1 MLFWTILAICIAIA
15 SVVYLTP
22 QWRRRRQERTLATAR
37 QLFHL
42 RREWLEAKFVDLAQ
56 KSGRPRGLL
65 WKDVEFENSESLAR
79 DRHSNQLQALV
90 GVTIRF
96 EAIPGGDMEHVEAV
110 GNLRAASAVFR
121 FDDGEWKTSGRAI
134 FNLSPVEAI
143 KHLSGELETVE

>member
-1 MLFWTILAICIAIA
+1 MWLWKILAICIAIA
-15 SVVYLTP
+15 SIAYLAP
-22 QWRRRRQERTLATAR
+22 QWSRRRQERTLAAAR

-121 FDDGEWKTSGRAI
+121 FDDGEWKTNGRAI

-143 KHLSGELETVE
+143 KHLSEELETVD

>member
-1 MLFWTILAICIAIA
+1 MLLWTILAICIAIA

-22 QWRRRRQERTLATAR
+22 QWRRRRQERTLAAAR

-42 RREWLEAKFVDLAQ
+42 SREWLEAKFVDLAQ

-110 GNLRAASAVFR
+110 GNLRAATAVFR

>member
-1 MLFWTILAICIAIA
+1 MLLWTILAICIAIA

-22 QWRRRRQERTLATAR
+22 HWRRRRQERTLAAAR

-110 GNLRAASAVFR
+110 GNLRAATAVFR

>member
-1 MLFWTILAICIAIA
+1 MWLWTILAICITIA
-15 SVVYLTP
+15 SIAYLAP
-22 QWRRRRQERTLATAR
+22 QWSRRRQERTLAAAR

-121 FDDGEWKTSGRAI
+121 FDDGEWKTNGRAI

-143 KHLSGELETVE
+143 KHLSEELETVE

>member
-1 MLFWTILAICIAIA
+1 MLFWTALAACIAIA
-15 SVVYLTP
+15 CILVLTP
-22 QWRRRRQERTLATAR
+22 RWRRRSQERELSAAR
-37 QLFHL
+37 QLFRL

-65 WKDVEFENSESLAR
+65 WKAVDFDNIESLAR

-121 FDDGEWKTSGRAI
+121 FDDGEWKTNGRAI

>member
-1 MLFWTILAICIAIA
+1 MLLWTILAICIAIA

-22 QWRRRRQERTLATAR
+22 QWRRRRQERTLAAAR

-110 GNLRAASAVFR
+110 GNLRAATAVFR
-121 FDDGEWKTSGRAI
+121 FDDGEWKTNGRAI

>member
-1 MLFWTILAICIAIA
+1 MLPWTILAICTAVA
-15 SVVYLTP
+15 SIVYLTP
-22 QWRRRRQERTLATAR
+22 QWNRRRQERSLAAAR

-42 RREWLEAKFVDLAQ
+42 RREWLEAKFVELAQ

>member
-1 MLFWTILAICIAIA
+1 MWLWTILAICIAIA
-15 SVVYLTP
+15 SIAYLAP
-22 QWRRRRQERTLATAR
+22 QWSRRRQERTLAAAR

-121 FDDGEWKTSGRAI
+121 FDDGEWKTNGRAI

-143 KHLSGELETVE
+143 KHLSEELETVE

>member
-1 MLFWTILAICIAIA
+1 MLLWTILAICIAVA
-15 SVVYLTP
+15 SVAYLTP
-22 QWRRRRQERTLATAR
+22 QWNQRRRERTLTSAR

-110 GNLRAASAVFR
+110 GNLRAATAVFR

>member
-1 MLFWTILAICIAIA
+1 MLLWTVLAICIAVVTA
-15 SVVYLTP
+15 VYLTP
-22 QWRRRRQERTLATAR
+22 QWRRRRHERTLAAAR

-110 GNLRAASAVFR
+110 GNLRAATAVFR

>member
-1 MLFWTILAICIAIA
+1 MLLWTILAICIAVA

-22 QWRRRRQERTLATAR
+22 QWNRRRQERRLTAAR

-134 FNLSPVEAI
+134 FNLSPIEAI

>member
-1 MLFWTILAICIAIA
+1 MLLWTTLAICIAVA

-22 QWRRRRQERTLATAR
+22 QWNRRRQERRLTAAR

-134 FNLSPVEAI
+134 FNLSPIEAI

>member
-1 MLFWTILAICIAIA
+1 MLLWTILAICIAIA

-22 QWRRRRQERTLATAR
+22 QWRRRRQERTLAAAR

-96 EAIPGGDMEHVEAV
+96 GAIPGGDMEHVEAV
-110 GNLRAASAVFR
+110 GNLRAATAVFR

>member
-1 MLFWTILAICIAIA
+1 MLLWTILAICIAVA

-22 QWRRRRQERTLATAR
+22 QWNRRRQERRLTAAR

-110 GNLRAASAVFR
+110 GNLRAATAVFR

>member
-1 MLFWTILAICIAIA
+1 MWLWTILAICIAIA
-15 SVVYLTP
+15 SIAYLAP
-22 QWRRRRQERTLATAR
+22 QWSRRRQERTLAAAR

-121 FDDGEWKTSGRAI
+121 FDDGEWKTNGRAI

-143 KHLSGELETVE
+143 KHLSEELETVD